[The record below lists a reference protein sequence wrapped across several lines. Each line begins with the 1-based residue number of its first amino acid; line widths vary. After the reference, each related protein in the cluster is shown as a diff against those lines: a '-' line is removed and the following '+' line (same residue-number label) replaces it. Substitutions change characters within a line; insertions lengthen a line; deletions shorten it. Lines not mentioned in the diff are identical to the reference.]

1 MDAGQESPAE
11 EVLANQGKQG
21 QRQAEQ
27 GDMSACV
34 HRSFLFNFSAAKL
47 SHLPPPVKK
56 MSLLRLIRDEKTEN
70 VTKSWKI
77 CDEKYFVLFL
87 SH

>member
-1 MDAGQESPAE
+1 MDAGQESTAE

-34 HRSFLFNFSAAKL
+34 HRSFLFEFFGCKIIPSPTACQ
-47 SHLPPPVKK
+47 
-56 MSLLRLIRDEKTEN
+56 EN
-70 VTKSWKI
+70 VIAEVNS
-77 CDEKYFVLFL
+77 
-87 SH
+87 